1 MDFAVTF
8 QKGKGKKEKEKIP
21 ENKEGEKEEKKDE
34 GRENDEEKT
43 KKGGKKMEE
52 ENYKK
57 HFRYSTTTNSKVTVY
72 LTTPI
77 TIKICR
83 LYNSI
88 KYKMTLSKILC
99 KWKQD
104 SVVSLFL

>member
-1 MDFAVTF
+1 MGNIHKALIHKHVLQHIFLMDFAVTF
-8 QKGKGKKEKEKIP
+8 QKGKKKKEKEKIP
-21 ENKEGEKEEKKDE
+21 ENKEGEKKDE

-43 KKGGKKMEE
+43 KKGRKKMEE

-77 TIKICR
+77 TIKNLPLI
-83 LYNSI
+83 
-88 KYKMTLSKILC
+88 
-99 KWKQD
+99 
-104 SVVSLFL
+104 